1 MTSESLP
8 QLRWRCRRGMLE
20 LDLLLNDYLSQHFEQ
35 LDREQLALF
44 ESLLDY
50 PDPVLLDLL
59 LGNMQASD
67 TRLAEFVA
75 TIQIAKKPE

>member
-1 MTSESLP
+1 MASDSLP

-35 LDREQLALF
+35 LDQERLSLF
-44 ESLLDY
+44 ETLLDY

-59 LGNMQASD
+59 LGNMRASD
-67 TRLAEFVA
+67 TRLAEFIA
-75 TIQIAKKPE
+75 TIQISKNPE